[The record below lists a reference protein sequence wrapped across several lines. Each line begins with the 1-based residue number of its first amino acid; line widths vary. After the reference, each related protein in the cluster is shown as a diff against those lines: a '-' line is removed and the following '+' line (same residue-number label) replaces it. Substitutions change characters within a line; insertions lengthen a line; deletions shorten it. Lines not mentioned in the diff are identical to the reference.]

1 MSHEPRQES
10 GMRSSASVWWQCKQ
24 SQLPRECFCMGCQ
37 PQALKQEAPHPLCAS
52 CVEPAFLPPWAPH
65 HQKTSSKSTH
75 VQRVPTCSTT
85 HLSFFR
91 LIPPAPTPAH
101 PFWRW
106 PSVPPPASAA
116 PGTRVGS
123 AVAPAAL
130 GPAAGS
136 AALSSHG
143 GGDGGGSGT
152 RGEAARGRRIVR
164 GENLKADM

>member
-37 PQALKQEAPHPLCAS
+37 PQALKQEAPHPL
-52 CVEPAFLPPWAPH
+52 
-65 HQKTSSKSTH
+65 
-75 VQRVPTCSTT
+75 
-85 HLSFFR
+85 